1 MNNYQKKSVGDVEY
15 ENDDYEAVGIYE
27 DNDVNDS
34 LQLQGVSLSQKSLPN
49 DDRNVIANLEI

>member
-34 LQLQGVSLSQKSLPN
+34 LQL
-49 DDRNVIANLEI
+49 